1 MSGRIV
7 SVDEA
12 IRLLTEY
19 KKNGGENVLFSSF
32 DLDTRSPDCEAI
44 QISVT
49 CGIKAITTG
58 FPITYNKNFIM
69 STLISIAICIASLHK
84 TQTNVLESIDT
95 NKCLVYDINIFTRI
109 KKVRILSRCGN
120 TI

>member
-44 QISVT
+44 PISINH
-49 CGIKAITTG
+49 GIKVIRTG
-58 FPITYNKNFIM
+58 NSIMYNKNFIM
-69 STLISIAICIASLHK
+69 SSLK
-84 TQTNVLESIDT
+84 THDNDKEKTILFSE
-95 NKCLVYDINIFTRI
+95 KGLRRI
-109 KKVRILSRCGN
+109 
-120 TI
+120 

>member
-44 QISVT
+44 PISVNH
-49 CGIKAITTG
+49 GIKVIRTG
-58 FPITYNKNFIM
+58 HSIMYNKNFIM
-69 STLISIAICIASLHK
+69 SSLK
-84 TQTNVLESIDT
+84 THDNDKEKTILFSE
-95 NKCLVYDINIFTRI
+95 KGLRRI
-109 KKVRILSRCGN
+109 
-120 TI
+120 

>member
-32 DLDTRSPDCEAI
+32 DLETRCPDCEAI
-44 QISVT
+44 PISVT
-49 CGIKAITTG
+49 HGIKAITTG
-58 FPITYNKNFIM
+58 LPIMYDKNFIM
-69 STLISIAICIASLHK
+69 SSLK
-84 TQTNVLESIDT
+84 THDE
-95 NKCLVYDINIFTRI
+95 NKEKTIIFAEKGLR
-109 KKVRILSRCGN
+109 RL
-120 TI
+120 

>member
-32 DLDTRSPDCEAI
+32 DLETRSPDCEAI
-44 QISVT
+44 PISVNH
-49 CGIKAITTG
+49 GIKVIRTG
-58 FPITYNKNFIM
+58 NSIMYNKNFIM
-69 STLISIAICIASLHK
+69 SSLK
-84 TQTNVLESIDT
+84 THDNDKEKTILFSERG
-95 NKCLVYDINIFTRI
+95 LRRI
-109 KKVRILSRCGN
+109 
-120 TI
+120 

>member
-12 IRLLTEY
+12 IKLLTEY

-32 DLDTRSPDCEAI
+32 DLDTRLSDCEAI
-44 QISVT
+44 PISIT

-58 FPITYNKNFIM
+58 FPITYDRNFIM
-69 STLISIAICIASLHK
+69 STLK
-84 TQTNVLESIDT
+84 TQDK
-95 NKCLVYDINIFTRI
+95 NKEKT
-109 KKVRILSRCGN
+109 ILFAEKGIRKL
-120 TI
+120 

>member
-32 DLDTRSPDCEAI
+32 DLETRSPDCEAI
-44 QISVT
+44 PISVNH
-49 CGIKAITTG
+49 GIKVIRTG
-58 FPITYNKNFIM
+58 NSIMYNKNFIM
-69 STLISIAICIASLHK
+69 SSLK
-84 TQTNVLESIDT
+84 THDNDKEKTILFSE
-95 NKCLVYDINIFTRI
+95 KGLRRI
-109 KKVRILSRCGN
+109 
-120 TI
+120 

>member
-32 DLDTRSPDCEAI
+32 DLDTRLPDCEAI
-44 QISVT
+44 PISVNH
-49 CGIKAITTG
+49 GIKVIRTG
-58 FPITYNKNFIM
+58 HSIMYNKNFIM
-69 STLISIAICIASLHK
+69 SSLK
-84 TQTNVLESIDT
+84 THDNDKEKTILFSE
-95 NKCLVYDINIFTRI
+95 KGLRRI
-109 KKVRILSRCGN
+109 
-120 TI
+120 

>member
-32 DLDTRSPDCEAI
+32 DLDTRSPDC
-44 QISVT
+44 
-49 CGIKAITTG
+49 
-58 FPITYNKNFIM
+58 
-69 STLISIAICIASLHK
+69 
-84 TQTNVLESIDT
+84 
-95 NKCLVYDINIFTRI
+95 
-109 KKVRILSRCGN
+109 
-120 TI
+120 

>member
-32 DLDTRSPDCEAI
+32 DLETRCPDCEAVTV
-44 QISVT
+44 SVT
-49 CGIKAITTG
+49 HGIKAISTG
-58 FPITYNKNFIM
+58 FPIMYDRNIIVSSLKTHDENKE
-69 STLISIAICIASLHK
+69 K
-84 TQTNVLESIDT
+84 T
-95 NKCLVYDINIFTRI
+95 
-109 KKVRILSRCGN
+109 ILFSEKGSGLRR
-120 TI
+120 

>member
-32 DLDTRSPDCEAI
+32 DLETRSPDCEAI
-44 QISVT
+44 PISVNH
-49 CGIKAITTG
+49 GIKVIRTG
-58 FPITYNKNFIM
+58 HSIMYNKNFIM
-69 STLISIAICIASLHK
+69 SSLK
-84 TQTNVLESIDT
+84 THDNDKEKTILFSE
-95 NKCLVYDINIFTRI
+95 KGLRRI
-109 KKVRILSRCGN
+109 
-120 TI
+120 

>member
-44 QISVT
+44 PISVT
-49 CGIKAITTG
+49 CGIKLLQLDFQSRIIETLYVH
-58 FPITYNKNFIM
+58 IKN
-69 STLISIAICIASLHK
+69 
-84 TQTNVLESIDT
+84 
-95 NKCLVYDINIFTRI
+95 TR
-109 KKVRILSRCGN
+109 
-120 TI
+120 